1 MNGLFLSVSA
11 CSAVEFIFVELKMIK
26 NDIELLRRGVEEIIP
41 EDEFKKKLEKSEK
54 ENRPLII
61 KTGFDPTAPD
71 IHLGHTVLLRKM
83 KHFQQMGHTI
93 VFLIGDFTGMIGD
106 PSGRSAT
113 RKPLTREQVLENAE
127 TYKRQ
132 VFKILDREKT
142 KIVFNSEWCGPM
154 TFNDVLG
161 LTSKYNVAR
170 MLERDDF
177 FKRYRDGVPITI
189 LEFMY
194 PLVQGYDSV
203 VLKAD
208 IELGGT
214 DQKFN
219 LLVGRDL
226 QREYGQEPQVIMTV
240 PLLVGTDGIQK
251 MSKSLGNY
259 IGINESPKEIFGKVM
274 SISDELMYVYFE
286 LATDVPGDEIR
297 RLRDGVTGGTIH
309 PRDVKVRLA
318 KEICAQFYD
327 AETADGAEA
336 EFNRIFVQK
345 DLPDEVP
352 EYSIPDGEKSDGR
365 IWFVKLIVLSGMAA
379 SNGEARRL
387 IKGGGVTFDNEK
399 ITDED
404 MELKLPASG
413 ILKVGKRRFVRITG

>member
-1 MNGLFLSVSA
+1 M
-11 CSAVEFIFVELKMIK
+11 
-26 NDIELLRRGVEEIIP
+26 ELLTRGLEEILP
-41 EDEFKKKLEKSEK
+41 LDEFKKKLERSEK
-54 ENRPLII
+54 ENKPLII
-61 KTGFDPTAPD
+61 KAGFDPTAPD
-71 IHLGHTVLLRKM
+71 IHLGHAVLLRKM
-83 KHFQQMGHTI
+83 KHFQDMGHTV

-142 KIVFNSEWCGPM
+142 KIVFNSEWCASM

-161 LTSKYNVAR
+161 LTAKYNVAR

-177 FKRYRDGVPITI
+177 ANRYKGGVPITI

-208 IELGGT
+208 VELGGT

-240 PLLVGTDGIQK
+240 PLLVGLDGVQK
-251 MSKSLGNY
+251 MSKSLNNY
-259 IGINESPKEIFGKVM
+259 IGINEPPKDIFGKVM
-274 SISDELMYVYFE
+274 SISDDLMYLYFE
-286 LATDVPGDEIR
+286 LVTDVPKEEIESYR
-297 RLRDGVTGGTIH
+297 EGIKSGSMH
-309 PRDVKVRLA
+309 PRDVKVSLA
-318 KEICAQFYD
+318 RNICAQFYD
-327 AETADGAEA
+327 AEAADRAAA
-336 EFNRIFVQK
+336 EFDRVFANK
-345 DLPDEVP
+345 ELPDEVP
-352 EYSIPDGEKSDGR
+352 EFRVPDGEKADGR
-365 IWFVKLIVLSGMAA
+365 IWIVKLMVLAGTAA
-379 SNGEARRL
+379 TNGEARRL
-387 IKGGGVTFDNEK
+387 VRGGGVTFNGEK
-399 ITDED
+399 IAADD
-404 MELKLPASG
+404 YELPLPAEG
-413 ILKVGKRRFVRITG
+413 ILKVGKRKFVMVRG

>member
-1 MNGLFLSVSA
+1 
-11 CSAVEFIFVELKMIK
+11 MIK
-26 NDIELLRRGVEEIIP
+26 SDIELLKRGASEIIP
-41 EDEFKKKLEKSEK
+41 MDEFQAKVERSQR
-54 ENRPLII
+54 ENRPLIV

-71 IHLGHTVLLRKM
+71 IHLGHAVLLRKM
-83 KHFQQMGHTI
+83 KHFQDMGHTV

-106 PSGRSAT
+106 PSGRSVT
-113 RKPLTREQVLENAE
+113 RKSLTREQVLENAE

-142 KIVFNSEWCGPM
+142 RIVFNSQWCDPM
-154 TFNDVLG
+154 TFSDVLA
-161 LTSKYNVAR
+161 LTAKYNVAR

-177 FKRYRDGVPITI
+177 DKRYKGGVPITI

-203 VLKAD
+203 ALKAD

-226 QREYGQEPQVIMTV
+226 QREYGQEPQVIMTM
-240 PLLVGTDGIQK
+240 PLLVGLDGVQK
-251 MSKSLGNY
+251 MSKSLNNY
-259 IGINESPKEIFGKVM
+259 IGINEPPKEIFGKVM
-274 SISDELMYVYFE
+274 SISDDIMFLYYE
-286 LATDVPGDEIR
+286 LATDVPIDDVNAMRKG
-297 RLRDGVTGGTIH
+297 LSDGSAH

-327 AETADGAEA
+327 ADTAEKAEA
-336 EFNRIFVQK
+336 EFNRIFVNK
-345 DLPDEVP
+345 DLPEEMEEFSVP
-352 EYSIPDGEKSDGR
+352 EGEGKDGR
-365 IWFVKLIVLSGMAA
+365 IWIVKLLTLTGMAK

-387 IKGGGVTFDNEK
+387 IQGGGVSFEGNTVTDSDLEFD
-399 ITDED
+399 IP
-404 MELKLPASG
+404 LRG
-413 ILKVGKRRFVRITG
+413 VLKVGKRRFMRLV

>member
-1 MNGLFLSVSA
+1 
-11 CSAVEFIFVELKMIK
+11 MIR
-26 NDIELLRRGVEEIIP
+26 NDIELLVRGTEEVLP
-41 EDEFKKKLEKSEK
+41 MDEFRKKLEKSER
-54 ENRPLII
+54 ENKPLII

-83 KHFQQMGHTI
+83 KHFQDMGHTV

-106 PSGRSAT
+106 PSGRSST
-113 RKPLTREQVLENAE
+113 RKTLTREEVLENAE

-161 LTSKYNVAR
+161 LTGKYNVAR

-177 FKRYRDGVPITI
+177 DKRYKGGVPITI

-208 IELGGT
+208 VELGGT

-240 PLLVGTDGIQK
+240 PLLVGLDGVQK
-251 MSKSLGNY
+251 MSKSLHNY
-259 IGINESPKEIFGKVM
+259 VGINEAPKDIFGKIM
-274 SISDELMYVYFE
+274 SISDDLMFTYYELV
-286 LATDVPGDEIR
+286 TDVPRDEIAGYR
-297 RLRDGVTGGTIH
+297 EGIERGTMH
-309 PRDVKVRLA
+309 PRDVKVNLA
-318 KEICAQFYD
+318 KNICAQFYD
-327 AETADGAEA
+327 RETAERAAE
-336 EFNRIFVQK
+336 EFTRVFSNKEV
-345 DLPDEVP
+345 PDDVP
-352 EYSIPDGEKSDGR
+352 EYRVPDGEKSGGK
-365 IWFVKLIVLSGMAA
+365 IWIVKLMVMAGTAA

-387 IKGGGVTFDNEK
+387 IKGGGVTFNNEK
-399 ITDED
+399 ITAED
-404 MELKLPASG
+404 HELPLPAGG
-413 ILKVGKRRFVRITG
+413 ILKVGKRKFVRITG